1 MASFPRTDP
10 EISALALMLVR
21 GLEQGPEDFPNPPV
35 APSELQAVLDAF
47 EAATSAV
54 VAAKAVVREKQ
65 AVKAEAR
72 HVLVDRMKA
81 DLRYGEVAVRD
92 RPEQLTQIGWGSR
105 RPGVKLA
112 PPGEVRDIA
121 IKAEG
126 DTWIVLEWK
135 PPVDGGGVM
144 AYMVE
149 RRRRDGGSF
158 EHIATV
164 VDTEHRAMDQPRGVE
179 LDYRVVA
186 LNKAGKGAAS
196 GLVTA
201 VL

>member
-10 EISALALMLVR
+10 EIAALALMLVE
-21 GLEQGPEDFPNPPV
+21 GLGQAPETIPNPPV
-35 APSELQAVLDAF
+35 APSKLQAGLDAF

-54 VAAKAVVREKQ
+54 VAAKAVVREAQ

-81 DLRYGEVAVRD
+81 DLRYAEVAVRD

-135 PPVDGGGVM
+135 APVDGGGVA
-144 AYMVE
+144 AYILE
-149 RRRRDGGSF
+149 RRRLDGGAF

-164 VDTEHRAMDQPRGVE
+164 VGTEHRAMDQPRGVE
-179 LDYRVVA
+179 LEYRVVA
-186 LNKAGKGAAS
+186 LNKAGRGAAS
-196 GLVTA
+196 ALVAA